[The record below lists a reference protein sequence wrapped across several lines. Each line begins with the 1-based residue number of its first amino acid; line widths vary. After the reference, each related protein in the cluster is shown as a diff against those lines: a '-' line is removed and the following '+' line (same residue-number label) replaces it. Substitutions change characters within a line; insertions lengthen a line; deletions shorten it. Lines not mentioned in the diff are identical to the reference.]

1 MRRTLPARFIIPDS
15 GPLISLA
22 LATIGDAKLRADG
35 KSYLDLL
42 KQFGRPIQL
51 IDQIRYECTHN
62 NEKPDAA
69 LIADWL
75 HRNANIVEDIETE
88 TGRNFRMALDRGEQ
102 PKTRH
107 KGELAIDEFLLEF
120 DDYRYSEDETV
131 VVLFEEEKIS
141 RLLDD
146 RKNVKLLTTSAFI
159 RTLEMNNVLS
169 YDRFMSSIQSQD
181 SIRGVLKGYPL
192 VDTETKA
199 TDVEVDWQDAFKL
212 S

>member
-1 MRRTLPARFIIPDS
+1 MRRVLPTRFIIPDS

-22 LATIGDAKLRADG
+22 MATIGDVNMRSEG

-42 KQFGRPIQL
+42 ARFGRPIQL

-62 NEKPDAA
+62 NDKPDAA
-69 LIADWL
+69 HIADWL
-75 HRNANIVEDIETE
+75 NRNANIIEDIETE
-88 TGRNFRMALDRGEQ
+88 TGRNFRMALERGEQ

-120 DDYRYSEDETV
+120 DDYRYSEDEAV
-131 VVLFEEEKIS
+131 VVLFEEEKVS

-159 RTLEMNNVLS
+159 RTLEMNNVVS
-169 YDRFMSSIQSQD
+169 YDRFMSSIRSQD
-181 SIRGVLKGYPL
+181 SMRGVLSGFPL
-192 VDTETKA
+192 IDTETEA
-199 TDVEVDWQDAFKL
+199 TDAEVDWQDAYKL
-212 S
+212 R